1 MKLLHRPMLHGVEH
15 LPKDRPYLLV
25 ANHSAGVAMSEI
37 FSFMGLWL
45 DHVGEDRP
53 LAGFAHPLGLKLFPA
68 SAILRSV
75 GAIPSTYE
83 AAAHALAKGVPILV
97 FPGGDYEALR
107 PVWRAHE
114 VDFGGRVGFL
124 KIAREANVPIVPMGI
139 RGSHFSAPILWRSRH
154 VLPNALVLP
163 RLVGLKRWALT
174 LVGTA
179 GAAGFMFGTS
189 WTLAVRIAAAFAF
202 LNSPLIFSPI
212 VPATIRMTIGPP
224 IEPEELFA
232 EEDLARSLKRVER
245 AVQSL
250 VDA

>member
-1 MKLLHRPMLHGVEH
+1 MLHGVEH
-15 LPKDRPYLLV
+15 LPNDRPYLLV

-37 FSFMGLWL
+37 FCFMSLYL
-45 DHVGEDRP
+45 EQVGEDRP
-53 LAGFAHPLGLKLFPA
+53 LAGFAHPLGLALFPA
-68 SAILRSV
+68 SNILRAV

-83 AAAHALAKGVPILV
+83 AAAHTLGKGVPILV

-107 PVWRAHE
+107 PVWKAHE

-124 KIAREANVPIVPMGI
+124 KIAREAKVPIVPMGI

-174 LVGTA
+174 ALGLAGTA
-179 GAAGFMFGTS
+179 GFMVGTS
-189 WTLAVRIAAAFAF
+189 WSLPVRIAASLAL
-202 LNSPLIFSPI
+202 LNSPLIFAPI
-212 VPATIRMTIGPP
+212 VPSTIRMRIGAP

-232 EEDLARSLKRVER
+232 GDDLKASLARVEG
-245 AVQSL
+245 AVQAL
-250 VDA
+250 VD